1 MQKIWNNLV
10 DGIRRFCRENNFSD
24 AALGLSGG
32 LDSAIT
38 AVAAAE
44 ALGGDHVHALM
55 MKTRYTSDLSLE
67 IAAEIAELNGE
78 IADLKSDLES
88 SVDLMEIR
96 RIAVEEYGMVEE
108 EYLRMDYIALDS
120 SDAVEIFE
128 KEKDKSVGLSALL
141 SAIGLKK

>member
-1 MQKIWNNLV
+1 MPRPKGSKNKVKTLKAH
-10 DGIRRFCRENNFSD
+10 S
-24 AALGLSGG
+24 AA
-32 LDSAIT
+32 DYAA
-38 AVAAAE
+38 AVAEKNAE
-44 ALGGDHVHALM
+44 KEQLTG
-55 MKTRYTSDLSLE
+55 E
-67 IAAEIAELNGE
+67 IDAINGE

>member
-67 IAAEIAELNGE
+67 IAAEIAELNGLDYKDL
-78 IADLKSDLES
+78 IANAYRLLQDED
-88 SVDLMEIR
+88 IR
-96 RIAVEEYGMVEE
+96 RVWHEKY
-108 EYLRMDYIALDS
+108 RYIMIDEMQDTS
-120 SDAVEIFE
+120 IFE
-128 KEKDKSVGLSALL
+128 YIMLQYLFYNPF
-141 SAIGLKK
+141 